1 MAGIT
6 KEEVKRLVRSI
17 KSGNLD
23 LRESLYLLK
32 KHKGYRLFASRQQ
45 KGKPMSFKEFVGLR
59 LSGVISLSVANK
71 EIKAAKLEILLNEAI
86 STYKTAPLLLL
97 WQVDEDKLE
106 LVLEAA
112 LDFSGGQT
120 LTVAGVEDALELYGI
135 YKKPP
140 SAPRRKLVQ
149 KLPKEPAELL
159 GLIVNQYTDGQV
171 EMLDQLLATQ
181 LYHQQE
187 EEVSE
192 HVDGW

>member
-112 LDFSGGQT
+112 LDFSDGQT

-187 EEVSE
+187 DEY
-192 HVDGW
+192 VDDW